1 MGFELIT
8 LVVIGTDC
16 ISSCKS
22 HYHTITATAA
32 PKLFGQFQ
40 VIFEPVWDY
49 RLFAACKYV
58 QFYNFFAAEDKV
70 KVDSNEDHV
79 NEPSAP
85 VVQLDMSESDVRKL
99 CNKMSGT
106 CFKSSWNFIL
116 IEWVIVI

>member
-1 MGFELIT
+1 MIKLIW
-8 LVVIGTDC
+8 LIV
-16 ISSCKS
+16 KKK
-22 HYHTITATAA
+22 
-32 PKLFGQFQ
+32 KLFGQFQ

-58 QFYNFFAAEDKV
+58 KFYNLFAAEDKV
-70 KVDSNEDHV
+70 KVDDNEDSKDIPQITRNSGNDQDHV
-79 NEPSAP
+79 DEPSAP

>member
-1 MGFELIT
+1 MIKLIW
-8 LVVIGTDC
+8 LIV
-16 ISSCKS
+16 KKKK
-22 HYHTITATAA
+22 
-32 PKLFGQFQ
+32 KLFGQFQ

-58 QFYNFFAAEDKV
+58 QFYNFFTAEDKV